1 MVGDLKLQ
9 TKKIGNDLKRREVGL
24 FDLFNVIL
32 MLCLLVITLWPFWS
46 QVVIS
51 LTGGNDVYS
60 NTYKLWPTNFSL
72 DAYKIMLNLSL
83 IWTGFKN
90 SIIRV
95 ICGTTLGM
103 VFTILTAYPLSK
115 KHLPFHKFF
124 SMFLIFTMIFNGGMI
139 PNYLLIRNLG
149 IYNTL
154 WALILPGLLSAWNVM
169 ILRNFFMSIPS
180 SLEESAHM
188 DGASQLTI
196 LLRIILPLSKPALA
210 TISLWIGV
218 HLWNE
223 WFNAMIYVEDTKNFV
238 LQYVLR
244 NYIEIGRSTEMDS
257 LMQQMSSGQK
267 PTSVQLEAAMVM
279 LIVVPML
286 VIYPFIQ
293 KYFTKGIMVGAVK
306 G

>member
-1 MVGDLKLQ
+1 MVGQ
-9 TKKIGNDLKRREVGL
+9 LKRRTQKVKNEIKRREIGL
-24 FDLFNVIL
+24 FDFFNITL
-32 MLCLLVITLWPFWS
+32 MFFLLVITLWPFWS
-46 QVVIS
+46 QMVTS
-51 LTGGNDVYS
+51 LTGGTDIYS
-60 NTYKLWPTNFSL
+60 NTYKLWPKNFSL
-72 DAYKIMLNLSL
+72 DAYKIMMNLSL
-83 IWTGFKN
+83 VWTGFKN
-90 SIIRV
+90 SIVRV
-95 ICGTTLGM
+95 IGGTTLGM

-115 KHLPFHKFF
+115 KQLPFHKIF

-139 PNYLLIRNLG
+139 PNYLLIKNLG
-149 IYNTL
+149 IYNTM

-169 ILRNFFMSIPS
+169 ILRNFFMSIPA
-180 SLEESAHM
+180 SLEESAHI
-188 DGASQLTI
+188 DGASQMTI

-218 HLWNE
+218 RLWNE
-223 WFNAMIYVEDTKNFV
+223 WFNAMIYVEDTKNYV

-257 LMQQMSSGQK
+257 LMQQMSSGQQ
-267 PTSVQLEAAMVM
+267 PTSMQLEAAMVM

-286 VIYPFIQ
+286 IIYPFIQ